1 MKHVFKVS
9 LGDDT
14 CREYI
19 KTIEVSGTFE
29 YAIQYISGYIQALR
43 DLGHVLCPHN
53 NVIPIDDVSMIH
65 VDYVQSNPIPM
76 NKGGSGG
83 AIA

>member
-14 CREYI
+14 YREGI
-19 KTIEVSGTFE
+19 NTLEVSGTFE

-43 DLGHVLCPHN
+43 DLGHVLGPHN
-53 NVIPIDDVSMIH
+53 NVIPVDDVSMIH
-65 VDYVQSNPIPM
+65 IDYVDPLKVWRSVT
-76 NKGGSGG
+76 
-83 AIA
+83 A